1 MARPRKDSDIPAA
14 NERMVEAFWNQLSR
28 GCYADVTVTSITREV
43 GCNRA
48 TFYYHFDSIDDLAS
62 YAVQRSV
69 PREIITIV
77 EKVLSG
83 QLSSIQLDNHTRR
96 AIERLCLLAGEH
108 GSNALVGQLKSALQ
122 HTWARYFHLD
132 VSSPEMQAVI
142 TFMSSGI
149 VGVLGAWANKP
160 IDDSFDTYLQPI
172 SQVFSAPAIRFA
184 QRHATVD

>member
-28 GCYADVTVTSITREV
+28 RSYADVTATSITQEV

-48 TFYYHFDSIDDLAS
+48 TFYYHFDSIEDLAI
-62 YAVQRSV
+62 YAVRRSV

-83 QLSSIQLDNHTRR
+83 QLASIQLDDHTRQ

-108 GSNALVGQLKSALQ
+108 GSTILVDQLKSTLQ
-122 HTWARYFHLD
+122 QTWARHFHLD
-132 VSSPEMQAVI
+132 ASAPDVQAVI

-149 VGVLGAWANKP
+149 VGVLGTWANKP
-160 IDDSFDTYLQPI
+160 INENFDTYLQPI

-184 QRHATVD
+184 QLHATVE